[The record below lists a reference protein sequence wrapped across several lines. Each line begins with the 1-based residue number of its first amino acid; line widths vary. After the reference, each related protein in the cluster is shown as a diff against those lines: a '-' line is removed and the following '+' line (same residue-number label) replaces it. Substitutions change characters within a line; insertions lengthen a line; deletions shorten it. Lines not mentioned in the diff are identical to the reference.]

1 MSGTSSVSSS
11 TSNRYGEVSNDDHDL
26 VCSSSGPPP
35 DPIAELNA
43 GRTSSRDGVSGYA
56 ESGVTSGGAHYAGA
70 AALKGRDPTGLELEV
85 FTLSL
90 QEGRQNEAQLGMARV
105 GSATRNG
112 SLAGAV
118 EVFTAKAN
126 AGPHNSDGSRG
137 LNVGAVATAVGLEGT
152 WNGDYLSVS
161 AGASVGVGGEISLGK
176 RDADHDGR
184 AEYCLRVSGGAL
196 AFFTAGVC
204 IEP

>member
-1 MSGTSSVSSS
+1 MSGTNSVSSS
-11 TSNRYGEVSNDDHDL
+11 SSNRYGEVSNDDNDL
-26 VCSSSGPPP
+26 VCSASGPPP
-35 DPIAELNA
+35 DPVAELNA
-43 GRTSSRDGVSGYA
+43 GRTSSRRGIRGDV
-56 ESGVTSGGAHYAGA
+56 ESGVTSEGAHYVGV

-105 GSATRNG
+105 GGAARDG
-112 SLAGAV
+112 SFAGSV

-152 WNGDYLSVS
+152 WNGDYLSVTG
-161 AGASVGVGGEISLGK
+161 GASVGVGGEISLGK

-184 AEYCLRVSGGAL
+184 AEYCLRLSGGAL